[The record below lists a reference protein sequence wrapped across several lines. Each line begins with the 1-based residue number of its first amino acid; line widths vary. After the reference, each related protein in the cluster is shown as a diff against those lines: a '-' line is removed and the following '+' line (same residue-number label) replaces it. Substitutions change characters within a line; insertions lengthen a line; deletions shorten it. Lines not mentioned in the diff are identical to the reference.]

1 MKTPSNTKLQIL
13 SILAASAITATNLFA
28 GKGSMDLGNKTV
40 DLHLYLTEK
49 NSAQALQYSTT
60 DPNTI
65 SYWFNEASKKL
76 WNATEGHL
84 RIGTLYIYNK
94 TQVGRED
101 MDLSFVTGPEYAWA
115 YVNGL
120 GVSGLRMEF
129 GMSYDGSQFRIPSR
143 FIQSSLVHEFGH
155 YGFGLWDE
163 YLGHIRRVSLGRNP
177 STGQQTVN
185 VDPNYVLNPEP
196 SRAAIYWGW
205 NGGGDSWM
213 TAGRIFYSAW
223 SLNDTS
229 WTDPKWT
236 SSIMDLDFATNCTE
250 FSWDGDYPYN
260 LTSSDPS
267 VPRGNLKELPRGIT
281 NTRGRMLL
289 PPGSWWV
296 TTMQEERNRE
306 SCWATVAKKLGIP
319 KPTSPPSTEMPPG
332 FVNVN
337 CVVVDDRVSMML
349 CIDQSGS
356 MSGYRLE
363 QAKEGAKLFTNI
375 AKTGGDGDVGDY
387 LGMSAFSTSAS
398 VPTPIRELTSASSK
412 EDILSAIDSLV
423 ATGATSIGSGLEVS
437 RQQIESVSPS
447 APLAGE
453 TIILLSD
460 GQQNVSPWAEDILP
474 AVKERGIKV
483 FTISLGSG
491 ADLALMQQIADE
503 TNGRHFVVG
512 NSSDLQAAYA
522 EIAQLAREVDGLST
536 LAGNLLAGGQLS
548 QQIAI
553 NQGNQEA
560 IFVLASDSPGLSLDL
575 RAPNGEIINS
585 TSSSGV
591 ESIVSG
597 NSRIVSIRNPL
608 AGNWT
613 ASVRASSPTNPL
625 AFVSSEKT
633 PATITDGRST
643 LKRTLQVSIE
653 DVITSLF
660 PSVAIRHPFV
670 GDLKI
675 SLQAPDKT
683 TVVLH
688 NLSGTGQDLRGTF
701 GRNLASSEDL
711 SRFNGKPMKGTWTL
725 IVEDK
730 ASGDVGALESW
741 GLTLNDEGNPAPSTP
756 KFELSAGAKNDK
768 ISVVSGVGKAIVAYP
783 EMTVLRTTL
792 NSNGPISRA
801 NVVAVIT
808 HPDGETQSLVHLYDN
823 GLPGNADETPGD
835 GTYSGYFS
843 GYSANGVYEAV
854 IDIDSS
860 NAIIDITGNTYNE
873 NIATVMPA
881 PKFKREE
888 SLQFT
893 VSGVPNT
900 ATNAVQVKSLAILKD
915 ASNSGNLNL
924 SGAIN
929 AEDWQYDPKKD
940 PFQFSLDGYQISL
953 NPSDFKQKGRIYEY
967 LVKPSR
973 ENNRSLTVR
982 ITPYVGGTSKSL
994 YTIFAKSENLQN
1006 VSVSE
1011 ANPEL
1016 DFNLTAGAIND
1027 GARLLTTTKAG
1038 SKGIS
1043 SSYRAGNNGEQDPAL
1058 YVQSAAVKID
1068 PKRANRDSFQLLAE
1082 LPGWPLSGD
1091 LANQTASLTLG
1102 GIQYNFPA
1110 GSLKLQAN
1118 GTYQA
1123 TQDGKNITLRISPEK
1138 KTLQLV
1144 SKNRQLGSVAN
1155 PANLTVDI
1163 GGQTQTA
1170 RLFLFQNPKNG
1181 TYVY

>member
-1 MKTPSNTKLQIL
+1 MKTPRNTKLQIL
-13 SILAASAITATNLFA
+13 SILTASVISATNLFA
-28 GKGSMDLGNKTV
+28 GKGSIDLGNKTV

-84 RIGTLYIYNK
+84 RIGTVYIYNK

-120 GVSGLRMEF
+120 GASGLRMEF
-129 GMSYDGSQFRIPSR
+129 GMAYDGTQFRIPSR

-163 YLGHIRRVSLGRNP
+163 YLGHIRRVSIGRNP
-177 STGQQTVN
+177 STGQQIVN

-196 SRAAIYWGW
+196 SRSSIYWGW

-223 SLNDTS
+223 SLNDTN

-337 CVVVDDRVSMML
+337 CVVLDDRVSMML

-356 MSGYRLE
+356 MWGNRLE

-375 AKTGGDGDVGDY
+375 AKVGGDGNVGDY
-387 LGMSAFSTSAS
+387 LGMSAFSSGAS
-398 VPTPIRELTSASSK
+398 VRAPIRELTSAATK

-423 ATGATSIGSGLEVS
+423 ATGATSIGAGLEVS
-437 RQQIESVSPS
+437 RQQIESVSLS

-460 GQQNVSPWAEDILP
+460 GEQNTSPWAQDILP
-474 AVKERGIKV
+474 AVKERGIKI

-491 ADLALMQQIADE
+491 ADLTLMQQIADE
-503 TNGRHFVVG
+503 TNGKHFIVG

-522 EIAQLAREVDGLST
+522 EIAQLAREADGLST
-536 LAGNLLAGGQLS
+536 SAGNLLAGGQLS
-548 QQIAI
+548 QQIEV

-625 AFVSSEKT
+625 AFVSSETT

-643 LKRTLQVSIE
+643 LKRTLQVSSE

-683 TVVLH
+683 IVVLQ

-711 SRFNGKPMKGTWTL
+711 SRFNGKPMKGTWTV
-725 IVEDK
+725 IIEDK
-730 ASGDVGALESW
+730 ASGDLGALESW
-741 GLTLNDEGNPAPSTP
+741 GLSFNEDGSSVASTP
-756 KFELSAGAKNDK
+756 KFELTASAKSDK
-768 ISVVSGVGKAIVAYP
+768 ISVVTGVGKAVVAYP
-783 EMTVLRTTL
+783 EMAVLRATL
-792 NSNGPISRA
+792 NANGPVSRA
-801 NVVAVIT
+801 DVVAVIT
-808 HPDGETQSLVHLYDN
+808 HPDGETQSIVPLYDN
-823 GLPGNADETPGD
+823 GLPSNADDTPGD
-835 GTYSGYFS
+835 GTYSTYFS
-843 GYSANGVYEAV
+843 GFSVSGVYNTVVEVDSTNAF
-854 IDIDSS
+854 IDL
-860 NAIIDITGNTYNE
+860 TGNTYNE
-873 NIATVMPA
+873 DITTVKPA
-881 PKFKREE
+881 PKFKRQE

-915 ASNSGNLNL
+915 VANSGSLNL
-924 SGAIN
+924 SGALN
-929 AEDWQYDPKKD
+929 AEDWQYNPKKD
-940 PFQFSLDGYQISL
+940 PFRFSIDGYQISL

-973 ENNRSLTVR
+973 ESKRSVTVR
-982 ITPYVGGTSKSL
+982 ITPYIGGTSKSL
-994 YTIFAKSENLQN
+994 YKISAKSENLQN
-1006 VSVSE
+1006 VTVSE
-1011 ANPEL
+1011 GNPEL
-1016 DFNLTAGAIND
+1016 DFSLNAGTIND
-1027 GARLLTTTKAG
+1027 SAKLLTITTAS

-1043 SSYRAGNNGEQDPAL
+1043 SSYKAGFNGERNPAL
-1058 YVQSAAVKID
+1058 YVQAASVKLD
-1068 PKRANRDSFQLLAE
+1068 SKRFNRDSLQLLAE
-1082 LPGWPLSGD
+1082 LPGWPLLGD
-1091 LANQTASLTLG
+1091 LVNQPVTLTFG
-1102 GIQYNFPA
+1102 GVQFHFPA
-1110 GSLKLQAN
+1110 GSLKLLAN

-1123 TQDGKNITLRISPEK
+1123 NQDGKNITLRISPEK
-1138 KTLQLV
+1138 KTIQLV
-1144 SKNRQLGSVAN
+1144 SKNRRIGSVAN
-1155 PANLTVDI
+1155 PANLTIEI
-1163 GGQTQTA
+1163 GGQSQSA
-1170 RLFLFQNPKNG
+1170 RLLLSHNTKSG
-1181 TYVY
+1181 SYAY